1 MAKIIRHNGQFA
13 HYAPG
18 VIYDIGIVD
27 PFTKTR
33 IPFYVGETSDPTE
46 RLKAHTRAGKSAD
59 DESTLV
65 YQTIRALDD
74 ACIAWTM
81 EPLAEFGEEGPTD
94 LEDEWIMK
102 HLYSGYK
109 LKNMKKGN
117 ANWMAERE
125 ACASDMR
132 SRSISSYR
140 KYKEVL
146 SVEEKQAEAERK
158 QAEWIRQETNKTN
171 AWLAV
176 ATQQARVAE
185 LERHR
190 AIREAE
196 IKKLTAEAYAEQEKQ
211 KQERLERARLQRE
224 RLDAEQAERRAQ
236 QVQKEQENQKH
247 QTILREQRE
256 AQWEADRPAR
266 EARLKAEVEAK
277 QLAEIKRQAQ
287 WVAEEQLQ
295 KTNREEWIKT
305 LLIKPDLT
313 QYEMV
318 QVSKH
323 ICEQIKN
330 KEQV

>member
-18 VIYDIGIVD
+18 VIYDIGVIE
-27 PFTKTR
+27 PITTIR
-33 IPFYVGETSDPTE
+33 TPFYVGETSDPTE
-46 RLKAHTRAGKSAD
+46 RLKAHARAGKNAD

-74 ACIAWTM
+74 AGVEWTM
-81 EPLAEFGEEGPTD
+81 ETLAEFGKEGPTD

-102 HLYSGYK
+102 HLYDGYK

-117 ANWMAERE
+117 ANWMAQRE
-125 ACASDMR
+125 ACEADMR
-132 SRSISSYR
+132 SRSIISYR

-171 AWLAV
+171 AWLAA
-176 ATQQARVAE
+176 ATQQARQTEAQRQAEQVRKE
-185 LERHR
+185 LE
-190 AIREAE
+190 IQM
-196 IKKLTAEAYAEQEKQ
+196 EQ
-211 KQERLERARLQRE
+211 
-224 RLDAEQAERRAQ
+224 RRAQ
-236 QVQKEQENQKH
+236 QVQKEQENKKH

-266 EARLKAEVEAK
+266 EARLKAQVEAK

-295 KTNREEWIKT
+295 KTNYEEWIKT
-305 LLIKPDLT
+305 LLIKTDLT